1 MNFNFSLP
9 QTGKFESWINLFVLV
24 LLTIEFLFSV
34 FFFTT
39 DTIRFHCFLYDVKQD
54 NVTYNRTLFFKKYIS
69 YILILFYYRIWT
81 IILINLLKFYL
92 LGSFRWLFDVS
103 KYFIDSSKNIKVS
116 LSGSIVRNLE
126 PSSCAADFCLLILQ
140 SIFFYIRIFISL
152 CRFSSISIARF

>member
-54 NVTYNRTLFFKKYIS
+54 NVTYNRTVFFKKYIS
-69 YILILFYYRIWT
+69 YILILFYYRI
-81 IILINLLKFYL
+81 
-92 LGSFRWLFDVS
+92 
-103 KYFIDSSKNIKVS
+103 
-116 LSGSIVRNLE
+116 
-126 PSSCAADFCLLILQ
+126 
-140 SIFFYIRIFISL
+140 
-152 CRFSSISIARF
+152 

>member
-9 QTGKFESWINLFVLV
+9 QTGKFDSRINFFFSSFDNRVSV
-24 LLTIEFLFSV
+24 FSV
-34 FFFTT
+34 FFTT
-39 DTIRFHCFLYDVKQD
+39 DTIRSHCFLYDVKQD
-54 NVTYNRTLFFKKYIS
+54 NF
-69 YILILFYYRIWT
+69 LILFYYRIRT

-126 PSSCAADFCLLILQ
+126 PSSCAVDFCLLILQ
-140 SIFFYIRIFISL
+140 SIFIYIRVFISL
-152 CRFSSISIARF
+152 YPFSSISIATF